1 MDGAS
6 STELGGDFET
16 VSEHGVLFEQFDI
29 AGWGTPP
36 PHELGHE

>member
-6 STELGGDFET
+6 TAELAGDFEAI
-16 VSEHGVLFEQFDI
+16 SEHGVLFEQFGV